1 MTTVTTAEK
10 LIKKDFALDP
20 EESKMRLAAH
30 YMVRHIA
37 AAMVRLVRGAPSAK
51 NLAKYSN

>member
-37 AAMVRLVRGAPSAK
+37 AAMVRLVSGAPSAHK
-51 NLAKYSN
+51 SS